1 MPTPDLAAALRDR
14 AAALQ
19 QRLVDKV
26 AANLSGDVLQARSDT
41 LKASI
46 VADLDADA
54 DGLTATV
61 ASTGVPY
68 AAIQEH
74 GGTTPPH
81 DIVPVKARALAFAG
95 AAGTTFARRVHHP
108 GSTIPARAPFGSA
121 LASLRD
127 EIVTGLKD
135 AVREALGAS

>member
-1 MPTPDLAAALRDR
+1 MPPPDLAAALRER

-19 QRLVDKV
+19 QRLLDKV
-26 AANLSGDVLQARSDT
+26 EANLSGDVLASRSGT

-46 VADLDADA
+46 VADLAADA
-54 DGLTATV
+54 DGVAVTI

-81 DIVPVKARALAFAG
+81 EIVPVKARALAFAG
-95 AAGTTFARRVHHP
+95 GFAARVHHP
-108 GSTIPARAPFGSA
+108 GSAIPARAPLGSA
-121 LASLRD
+121 LDALRE
-127 EIVTGLKD
+127 EIAGGLKD
-135 AVREALGAS
+135 AVRATLGAA